1 MQIDTSPYHPEEL
14 LAFIVTAKSKTYI
27 GSGEKVNSHR
37 PNSFDMEHKDGVFSY
52 LDSYYGSS
60 NFIGEEIVYFMGR
73 AIWGMNYYGK
83 LLRDDM
89 ISAAGVGEV
98 LKQSLSNLYT
108 EGRFLGPYE
117 FTTED
122 GFTYIDT
129 NEGDFRYFTG
139 KEYILKDGEKIYE
152 LTYHGGL
159 LDVEED

>member
-1 MQIDTSPYHPEEL
+1 MSPKNLPYEPDEL
-14 LAFIVTAKSKTYI
+14 LSFIIRSKAKTYI
-27 GSGEKVNSHR
+27 GNGEKVPSHR
-37 PNSFDMEHKDGVFSY
+37 PNSFDLAYKEGVFGY
-52 LDSYYGSS
+52 LDSYYGGSD
-60 NFIGEEIVYFMGR
+60 FIGEEIVYFMGK

-98 LKQSLSNLYT
+98 LKKSLSTLYS
-108 EGRFLGPYE
+108 EGRFLGPFE

-122 GFTYIDT
+122 GFTYVDT

-139 KEYILKDGEKIYE
+139 KEWILKDGEKIYE

-159 LDVEED
+159 IED